1 MQFVAWFACTVAPIL
16 FWFLWIRRKDGA
28 SPEPRHLLLRCYLLG
43 ALGTGL
49 VLLARPALEALMLDR
64 ADGYSAWRDAFLV
77 TAPLEEIVKMLV
89 IVIAVLH
96 HDELD
101 EPLDGI
107 VYGACVALGF
117 ATVENVLYV
126 MQDGDPRL
134 ATLRGFTAT
143 LAHVAA
149 SGIVGLCLA
158 LAKLGARPT
167 RVFVAVLGLLV
178 AVALHGA
185 YDLGLSLADRPAR
198 AALVIVLPTCFVAL
212 GIALRW
218 AQRSGLP
225 AHHAHM

>member
-1 MQFVAWFACTVAPIL
+1 MQLVAWIACTVAPIL
-16 FWFLWIRRKDGA
+16 FWFLWIRRKDDA

-43 ALGTGL
+43 ALSTGL
-49 VLLARPALEALMLDR
+49 VLLARPAMEAFLLDP

-77 TAPLEEIVKMLV
+77 TAPLEELVKTLV
-89 IVIAVLH
+89 LVIAVLH

-149 SGIVGLCLA
+149 SGIAGLCLA

-212 GIALRW
+212 GVALRW
-218 AQRSGLP
+218 AQRSGSAP
-225 AHHAHM
+225 HHAHM